1 MLWCSIATHVNA
13 QTGAD
18 LLYTYKPTSPRNC
31 ENGTRTYVWKLLL
44 ATFTNVRRFVV
55 LLQLIRAFLSF
66 SSWALGA
73 FHTQI
78 AAHLSFMPS
87 FLFTSST
94 GHCSCDY
101 LSWKRPRQ
109 LTWTSEIANRLHNPV
124 FCVTKSLSMG
134 STDFFFVTRIFNKI
148 FPTLRKMRYKECRFQ
163 NWRTNLKTNMAKIK
177 PL

>member
-1 MLWCSIATHVNA
+1 MSMHRQVQIYCT
-13 QTGAD
+13 
-18 LLYTYKPTSPRNC
+18 PTNLHQQET

-44 ATFTNVRRFVV
+44 ATVTNVRRFMV
-55 LLQLIRAFLSF
+55 LPQLVRAFLSF